1 MGIQHSEVNYN
12 NLMNNLGGCCLTEA
26 RCGTCKQSNC
36 LIGYSKKC
44 VTSCLKEGVTYVID
58 GQDNIPSIDGKVYDK
73 HNLIDGIADL
83 LKQCK
88 SCNKNHFDNCLI
100 NVLRNCY
107 EILLLGE
114 KQGYKGSTLLYLNDL
129 KDVNEEIVEELL
141 KRL

>member
-1 MGIQHSEVNYN
+1 MGIQHSEVNYD
-12 NLMNNLGGCCLTEA
+12 NLINNLGNCCLTEE

-44 VTSCLKEGVTYVID
+44 VISCLKSSVTYVID
-58 GQDNIPSIDGKVYDK
+58 GQANIPTIDGKVYDK
-73 HNLIDGIADL
+73 HNLIDATADV

-88 SCNKNHFDNCLI
+88 NCNKDHFDNCLI

-107 EILLLGE
+107 EVLLFGE
-114 KQGYKGSTLLYLNDL
+114 KQDYNGSNLLYLNDIKSL
-129 KDVNEEIVEELL
+129 DEEIAEELL